1 MNVMSVQVRSA
12 MFASS
17 MSALPPPAE
26 GTIKLVIVAF
36 VTVSLAIVA
45 WLVTC
50 KLVAIPLK
58 ILAVFT
64 YSVPT

>member
-1 MNVMSVQVRSA
+1 

-17 MSALPPPAE
+17 ISALPPPAE
-26 GTIKLVIVAF
+26 GTVRLVIVAF

-45 WLVTC
+45 LLVTL
-50 KLVAIPLK
+50 KLVTIPVK
-58 ILAVFT
+58 MFAWFT

>member
-1 MNVMSVQVRSA
+1 MSVQVRSA
-12 MFASS
+12 IFASS

-26 GTIKLVIVAF
+26 GTVRLVIVAF
-36 VTVSLAIVA
+36 VTVSLATVS
-45 WLVTC
+45 WLVTW

-58 ILAVFT
+58 IFAWFT

>member
-1 MNVMSVQVRSA
+1 

-17 MSALPPPAE
+17 ISALPPPAE
-26 GTIKLVIVAF
+26 GTVRLVIVAF
-36 VTVSLAIVA
+36 VTVSLATVS
-45 WLVTC
+45 WLVTW

-58 ILAVFT
+58 MLALFT

>member
-1 MNVMSVQVRSA
+1 VNVMSVQVRSA

-17 MSALPPPAE
+17 ISALPPFAE
-26 GTIKLVIVAF
+26 GTVRLVIVAF

-45 WLVTC
+45 WLVTL
-50 KLVAIPLK
+50 KFVTIPVK
-58 ILAVFT
+58 MFAWFT